1 MGRIYHRRQ
10 LFLMLKFSEG
20 VGNMKKFIYGMLS
33 VAMASML
40 MLGCGGDGGKK
51 TAAPAAP
58 SDKKVVVKVGATPV
72 PHAELLNF
80 VKPQLA
86 KEGVDLQVIE
96 FTDYVK
102 PNLSLSDKELDA
114 NFFQHI
120 PFLEKTCQERNLKLV
135 VLDKIHIEPMGC
147 YSKKYKDIKSLPNGA
162 KVAIPNDPTN
172 GGRSL
177 MLLEAAGLLKL
188 KDGKGITATPNDL
201 AANPKNLKI
210 IEVESATLPRA
221 LDDTDLAVINSNFA
235 MEAKLNPV
243 KDSLFIEK
251 DSPYANV
258 IAVRTGDEKR
268 PELVKLAK
276 ALKTPEVKKFIQ
288 DKYKGAVVPAF

>member
-1 MGRIYHRRQ
+1 
-10 LFLMLKFSEG
+10 
-20 VGNMKKFIYGMLS
+20 MKKFIYGVLS
-33 VAMASML
+33 VAMASLL
-40 MLGCGGDGGKK
+40 MLGCGGDSKK
-51 TAAPAAP
+51 AAAPAANAA
-58 SDKKVVVKVGATPV
+58 KKVVVKVGATPV

-102 PNLSLSDKELDA
+102 PNLSLADKELDA
-114 NFFQHI
+114 NFFQHV
-120 PFLEKTCQERNLKLV
+120 PFLEKTCQERNLKLT
-135 VLDKIHIEPMGC
+135 VLDKVHIEPMGC
-147 YSKKYKDIKSLPNGA
+147 YSKKFKDIKSLPQGA

-188 KDGKGITATPNDL
+188 KEGKGITATPNDL

-258 IAVRTGDEKR
+258 IAVRAGDEKR

-276 ALKTPEVKKFIQ
+276 ALRTPEVKKFIQ

>member
-1 MGRIYHRRQ
+1 
-10 LFLMLKFSEG
+10 
-20 VGNMKKFIYGMLS
+20 MKKFIFGILS
-33 VAMASML
+33 VAMASLL

-51 TAAPAAP
+51 AATDAP
-58 SDKKVVVKVGATPV
+58 KDASKKIVLKVGATPV

-114 NFFQHI
+114 NFFQHV
-120 PFLEKTCQERNLKLV
+120 PFLEKTCQERNLKLT

-147 YSKKYKDIKSLPNGA
+147 YSKKVKDIKSLPNGA

-188 KDGKGITATPNDL
+188 KEGKGITATPNDL

-268 PELVKLAK
+268 PELLKLAK
-276 ALKTPEVKKFIQ
+276 ALKTPEVKKFIE

>member
-1 MGRIYHRRQ
+1 
-10 LFLMLKFSEG
+10 
-20 VGNMKKFIYGMLS
+20 MKKFIYGMLS

-58 SDKKVVVKVGATPV
+58 ADKKVVVKVGATPV

-80 VKPQLA
+80 VKPQ
-86 KEGVDLQVIE
+86 
-96 FTDYVK
+96 

>member
-1 MGRIYHRRQ
+1 
-10 LFLMLKFSEG
+10 
-20 VGNMKKFIYGMLS
+20 MKKFIYGVLS
-33 VAMASML
+33 VAMASLL
-40 MLGCGGDGGKK
+40 MLGCGGDSKK
-51 TAAPAAP
+51 AAAPAANAA
-58 SDKKVVVKVGATPV
+58 KKVVVKVGATPV

-102 PNLSLSDKELDA
+102 PNLSLADKELDA
-114 NFFQHI
+114 NFFQHV
-120 PFLEKTCQERNLKLV
+120 PFLEKTCQERNLKLT
-135 VLDKIHIEPMGC
+135 VLDKVHIEPMGC
-147 YSKKYKDIKSLPNGA
+147 YSKKFKDIKSLPQGA

-188 KDGKGITATPNDL
+188 KEGKGITATPNDL

-258 IAVRTGDEKR
+258 IAVRAGDEKR
-268 PELVKLAK
+268 PELIKVAK
-276 ALKTPEVKKFIQ
+276 ALRTPEVKKFIQ

>member
-1 MGRIYHRRQ
+1 MPIN
-10 LFLMLKFSEG
+10 K
-20 VGNMKKFIYGMLS
+20 
-33 VAMASML
+33 
-40 MLGCGGDGGKK
+40 
-51 TAAPAAP
+51 
-58 SDKKVVVKVGATPV
+58 
-72 PHAELLNF
+72 
-80 VKPQLA
+80 
-86 KEGVDLQVIE
+86 
-96 FTDYVK
+96 
-102 PNLSLSDKELDA
+102 KELTK
-114 NFFQHI
+114 
-120 PFLEKTCQERNLKLV
+120 EM
-135 VLDKIHIEPMGC
+135 LDKVHIEPMGC
-147 YSKKYKDIKSLPNGA
+147 YSKKIKDIKSLPNGA

-188 KDGKGITATPNDL
+188 KEGKGITATPNDL

-276 ALKTPEVKKFIQ
+276 ALRTPEVKKFIE

>member
-1 MGRIYHRRQ
+1 
-10 LFLMLKFSEG
+10 
-20 VGNMKKFIYGMLS
+20 MKKFIYGILS

-58 SDKKVVVKVGATPV
+58 ADKKVVVKVGATPV

-135 VLDKIHIEPMGC
+135 VLDKIHIEPMGCYSNMGC

>member
-1 MGRIYHRRQ
+1 
-10 LFLMLKFSEG
+10 
-20 VGNMKKFIYGMLS
+20 MKKFIYGVLS
-33 VAMASML
+33 VAMASLL
-40 MLGCGGDGGKK
+40 MLGCGGDSKK
-51 TAAPAAP
+51 AAAPAANAV
-58 SDKKVVVKVGATPV
+58 KKVVVKVGATPV

-102 PNLSLSDKELDA
+102 PNLSLADKELDA
-114 NFFQHI
+114 NFFQHV
-120 PFLEKTCQERNLKLV
+120 PFLEKTCQERNLKLT
-135 VLDKIHIEPMGC
+135 VLDKVHIEPMGC
-147 YSKKYKDIKSLPNGA
+147 YSKKFKDIKSLPQGA

-188 KDGKGITATPNDL
+188 KEGKGITATPNDL

-276 ALKTPEVKKFIQ
+276 ALKTPEVKKFIE

>member
-1 MGRIYHRRQ
+1 
-10 LFLMLKFSEG
+10 
-20 VGNMKKFIYGMLS
+20 MKKFIYGVLS
-33 VAMASML
+33 VAMASLL
-40 MLGCGGDGGKK
+40 MLGCGGDSKK
-51 TAAPAAP
+51 AAAPAANAV
-58 SDKKVVVKVGATPV
+58 KKVVVKVGATPV

-102 PNLSLSDKELDA
+102 PNLSLADKELDA
-114 NFFQHI
+114 NFFQHV
-120 PFLEKTCQERNLKLV
+120 PFLEKTCQERNLKLT
-135 VLDKIHIEPMGC
+135 VLDKVHIEPMGC
-147 YSKKYKDIKSLPNGA
+147 YSKKFKDIKSLPQGA

-188 KDGKGITATPNDL
+188 KEGKGIPATPHEL
-201 AANPKNLKI
+201 AATPKNLKL

-276 ALKTPEVKKFIQ
+276 ALKTPEVKKFIE

>member
-1 MGRIYHRRQ
+1 
-10 LFLMLKFSEG
+10 
-20 VGNMKKFIYGMLS
+20 
-33 VAMASML
+33 
-40 MLGCGGDGGKK
+40 
-51 TAAPAAP
+51 
-58 SDKKVVVKVGATPV
+58 
-72 PHAELLNF
+72 
-80 VKPQLA
+80 
-86 KEGVDLQVIE
+86 
-96 FTDYVK
+96 
-102 PNLSLSDKELDA
+102 
-114 NFFQHI
+114 
-120 PFLEKTCQERNLKLV
+120 
-135 VLDKIHIEPMGC
+135 MGC

-243 KDSLFIEK
+243 KDSCLLKRI
-251 DSPYANV
+251 P
-258 IAVRTGDEKR
+258 RT
-268 PELVKLAK
+268 L
-276 ALKTPEVKKFIQ
+276 T
-288 DKYKGAVVPAF
+288 